1 MRLHSQR
8 FTPRPYQEKAVNQ
21 VHTLFRQ
28 GHRELLLHLPTGSGK
43 TIIATLVMEK
53 LLPLLSGGKVLFV
66 AHRQELLDQTA
77 DKINRHMP
85 DLTVSIEQGERR
97 ASLDAQ
103 VILASVQSL
112 QARKDTYPASE
123 FRLIIMD
130 ECHHAL
136 SPSWKQI
143 IQYFH
148 DSRAQDSLLLGMT
161 ATPRRSDGR
170 SAVSVFKTVA
180 YEVSRPDLQDLGY
193 LVPIKYWAIKAT
205 LSLSDVKMSGSDF
218 QVGSLSRVMN
228 TTRVRALTVAAWEA
242 KGQGQKTIIFCA
254 SVPHAHQLAADF
266 AALGHRTEVIDGKTK
281 DRRELLR
288 RYHWKDFDLLFNYG
302 VLTEG
307 FDEPGIECV
316 LLARPTTSPLVYNQ
330 CLGRGLRPAPG
341 KTHCTVIDIVDR
353 STHQLQYGAG
363 QFAGL
368 PSGWK
373 SRGRDPFR
381 EARSMAGVKVT
392 DPDFFIQLR
401 QAQSL
406 EQLQE
411 MLMELPPETVLA
423 GLDGEPVPRYSPQP
437 VKVPAIRAHE
447 LALKLLLEAGAP
459 VEGLRVSVADAEGAD
474 DSEEQMFISLAQP
487 RLNNDKYSYLS
498 WHIARA
504 TGLPA
509 TITPVPARY
518 RKKSPKALLGAL
530 LPEDL
535 KITRFDVDKAA
546 GSIYAEVSGLE
557 TGLAELV
564 RRSFELT
571 SGINL
576 DLQGQLSFGFF

>member
-1 MRLHSQR
+1 MLLHSQR
-8 FTPRPYQEKAVNQ
+8 FTPRPYQAKAVSQ

-28 GHRELLLHLPTGSGK
+28 GERELLLHLPTGSGK

-77 DKINRHMP
+77 DKIKRHMP
-85 DLTVSIEQGERR
+85 ELTVSIEQGERR

-180 YEVSRPDLQDLGY
+180 YEVSRPELQDLGY
-193 LVPIKYWAIKAT
+193 LVPIKYWAIKAN
-205 LSLSDVKMSGSDF
+205 LSLNDVKMSGSDF

-242 KGQGQKTIIFCA
+242 KGQGKKTIIFCA

-266 AALGHRTEVIDGKTK
+266 ATLGHRTEVIDGKTK

-330 CLGRGLRPAPG
+330 CLGRGLRPAPD

-368 PSGWK
+368 PTGWK

-381 EARSMAGVKVT
+381 EARSIAGVKVT

-423 GLDGEPVPRYSPQP
+423 GLDGEPVPRYIARP

-447 LALKLLLEAGAP
+447 LALKLLLEATAP
-459 VEGLRVSVADAEGAD
+459 VEGVQISADPEAENP
-474 DSEEQMFISLAQP
+474 EEQLQISLAQP
-487 RLNNDKYSYLS
+487 RLNNDKYGYLA

-504 TGLPA
+504 TGMPA
-509 TITPVPARY
+509 AITPTPARY
-518 RKKSPKALLGAL
+518 RKKSPKALLRSL

-535 KITRFDVDKAA
+535 KITRFDVDTAS
-546 GSIYAEVSGLE
+546 GNIYAEVSGLE

-564 RRSFELT
+564 RRSFEVT
-571 SGINL
+571 SGITL